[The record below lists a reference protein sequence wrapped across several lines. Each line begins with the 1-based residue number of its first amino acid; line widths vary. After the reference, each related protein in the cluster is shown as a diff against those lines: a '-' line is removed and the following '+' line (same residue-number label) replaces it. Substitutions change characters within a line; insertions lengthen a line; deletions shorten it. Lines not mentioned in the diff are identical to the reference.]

1 MDWSRIETEMHEL
14 EKKLEYKFNNIF
26 LLAEAMKSQ
35 KLEKLPE
42 DGDNQNEYSNESLA
56 FLGDTIIKFLIA
68 EFLYKDKAG
77 GDKRKG
83 KMTELKARLE
93 NNEIFHRIMTAE
105 ELLLYSYHDKH
116 FNMDNPPDHE
126 KVVSKKHDPYIEA
139 IATAIYMDGGW
150 DAVTTWFKEWLLP
163 RLVHY
168 QDNLK

>member
-1 MDWSRIETEMHEL
+1 MDLSRIETEMHEL
-14 EKKLEYKFNNIF
+14 EKKLGHKFNDIF
-26 LLAEAMKSQ
+26 WLAEAMKSQ

-68 EFLYKDKAG
+68 EFLYNAMPREVR
-77 GDKRKG
+77 RKG
-83 KMTELKARLE
+83 MMTNVKAWWE
-93 NNEIFHRIMTAE
+93 NNENFHRIMTE
-105 ELLLYSYHDKH
+105 EKLILYSYHDKH

-163 RLVHY
+163 RLRHPI
-168 QDNLK
+168 QP